1 MARPLKVLVVLT
13 MALAGCSSTAEAAVS
28 FQVFGDG
35 AEVQAYRSLIAAY
48 ANANPGARV
57 NLIPVPKQG
66 DHMAKL
72 TTAFASG
79 APPDLFL
86 LNYRRFGQF
95 GYRDVLEP
103 LGARLGAPSG
113 GTLTEDAFY
122 PQALDAF
129 RVNGTLTCL
138 PQNVSSLVVYYNA
151 ALFRAAG
158 LGDAP
163 KAEWTWQDFLAAAKA
178 MTKDTDGDGKTDV
191 YGLGVEPNMIRLAP
205 FVWQA
210 GGEVVD
216 DTAKPTRTA
225 LLGDREVE
233 AMKFFIEL
241 RRINKVSPEKAE
253 AASEEYEDRFAA
265 GRLGMLLDSR
275 RATTNLRAVKDLDW
289 DVAPLPRYREA
300 ATILH
305 ADAYCVPKSSKARDA
320 AYRFVEFA
328 LGREGA
334 EILARTGRTVPSI
347 RAVAESPAFL
357 DATQE
362 PKHAQVF
369 LDAIP
374 LIRRVPNI
382 AAWNEIET
390 KADPIV
396 EEWYY
401 GLEAPPA
408 LGIEIDLATRALFAQ
423 DGAGPSP

>member
-1 MARPLKVLVVLT
+1 MKALLVLSLV
-13 MALAGCSSTAEAAVS
+13 LAGCSSKEPSASIS

-35 AEVQAYRSLIAAY
+35 AEVQAYQSLIDAFQKAH
-48 ANANPGARV
+48 PGTTV
-57 NLIPVPKQG
+57 NLVPVPKQG

-72 TTAFASG
+72 TTAFAAG

-95 GYRDVLEP
+95 AYRGVLEP
-103 LGARLGAPSG
+103 LGARLGGA
-113 GTLTEDAFY
+113 LKKDAFY

-129 RVNGTLTCL
+129 QANGTLTCL
-138 PQNVSSLVVYYNA
+138 PQNVSSLVVYYNV
-151 ALFRAAG
+151 ALFKAAG
-158 LGDAP
+158 LGEAP
-163 KAEWTWQDFLAAAKA
+163 ASDWTWEDFLAAAKA

-191 YGLGVEPNMIRLAP
+191 YGVGVEPNMIRLAP

-216 DTAKPTRTA
+216 DLYVPTRTT
-225 LLGDREVE
+225 LLGDREIE

-241 RRINKVSPEKAE
+241 RRVNKVSPEKAE
-253 AASEEYEDRFAA
+253 AASEDYEDRFAA

-275 RATTNLRAVKDLDW
+275 RATTALRGVKGLDW
-289 DVAPLPRYREA
+289 DVAPLPRHREA

-305 ADAYCVPKSSKARDA
+305 SDAYCVPKASSAAKRDA

-328 LGREGA
+328 LGPVGGDL
-334 EILARTGRTVPSI
+334 IARTGRTVPSVKAI
-347 RAVAESPAFL
+347 AQSSAFR
-357 DATQE
+357 DPTQK

-369 LDAIP
+369 LDAIS
-374 LIRRVPNI
+374 LVRRVPNT
-382 AAWNEIET
+382 ATWHEIET

-408 LGIEIDLATRALFAQ
+408 LGIEIDLTTRALFVQRNTAP
-423 DGAGPSP
+423 PS